1 MSTKKNLVKSEENLS
16 KLCHKLNS
24 LYIFLDE
31 VYNINSGGCC
41 YVASVLAELLEED
54 DVDYSVIVYDCDCDN
69 FYDISCSCYH
79 YAIRITGSEEYC
91 SIVNGYGEDEC
102 DSFSE
107 FEGVTAIDLLD
118 HYKECSWNDYY
129 KVLRNK
135 YIKGLITKFYKDFT
149 YDLREEQS
157 ESNSK

>member
-1 MSTKKNLVKSEENLS
+1 MPTKKNLIKSEENLS
-16 KLCHKLNS
+16 KLCRKLNS
-24 LYIFLDE
+24 LFIFLDE
-31 VYNINSGGCC
+31 VYHINSGGCC

-54 DVDYSVIVYDCDCDN
+54 NIDYSTIVYDCDYDN

-79 YAIRITGSEEYC
+79 YAIRIIGAEEYC
-91 SIVNGYGEDEC
+91 SIINGYDEDEC
-102 DSFSE
+102 DTFSE

-118 HYKECSWNDYY
+118 HYKECSWNDCYNIF
-129 KVLRNK
+129 RNK

-149 YDLREEQS
+149 YDLRKEQS

>member
-1 MSTKKNLVKSEENLS
+1 MPTKKNLIKSEENLS

-24 LYIFLDE
+24 LFIFLDE
-31 VYNINSGGCC
+31 VYHINSGGCC
-41 YVASVLAELLEED
+41 YVASVLAELLEKD

-69 FYDISCSCYH
+69 FYNISCSCLH
-79 YAIRITGSEEYC
+79 YTVRITGAEECC
-91 SIVNGYGEDEC
+91 SIINGYGEDEC
-102 DSFSE
+102 DTFSE

-129 KVLRNK
+129 NVFRNK

-157 ESNSK
+157 ENNSK

>member
-1 MSTKKNLVKSEENLS
+1 MPTKKNLIKSEKNLTE
-16 KLCHKLNS
+16 LCLKLNS
-24 LYIFLDE
+24 LFRFLDE
-31 VYNINSGGCC
+31 VYHINSGGCC

-54 DVDYSVIVYDCDCDN
+54 DVDYSVIVYDCDYDN

-79 YAIRITGSEEYC
+79 YTLCIIGAEAYC
-91 SIVNGYGEDEC
+91 NIINGYDEVEC
-102 DSFSE
+102 DTFSE

-129 KVLRNK
+129 NVFRNK

>member
-1 MSTKKNLVKSEENLS
+1 MLTKKNLIKSEENLN

-24 LYIFLDE
+24 LFIFLDE
-31 VYNINSGGCC
+31 VYHINSGGCC

-54 DVDYSVIVYDCDCDN
+54 NIDYSTIVYDCDYDN

-79 YAIRITGSEEYC
+79 YAIRIIGAEEYC
-91 SIVNGYGEDEC
+91 SIINGYDEDEC
-102 DSFSE
+102 DTFSE
-107 FEGVTAIDLLD
+107 FEGVTAMDLLD
-118 HYKECSWNDYY
+118 HYKECSWNNYY
-129 KVLRNK
+129 NIFRNK

-149 YDLREEQS
+149 YDLRKEQS

>member
-1 MSTKKNLVKSEENLS
+1 MPTKKNLIKSEENLS

-24 LYIFLDE
+24 LFVFLDE
-31 VYNINSGGCC
+31 VYNINAGGCC

-54 DVDYSVIVYDCDCDN
+54 DIDYSVIVYDCDCDN

-79 YAIRITGSEEYC
+79 YTVRITGAEEYC
-91 SIVNGYGEDEC
+91 SIINGYNEDEC
-102 DSFSE
+102 DTFSE

-118 HYKECSWNDYY
+118 HYKECNWNDYY
-129 KVLRNK
+129 KVFRNK

-149 YDLREEQS
+149 YDLREKQS

>member
-1 MSTKKNLVKSEENLS
+1 MPTKKNLIKSEENLS

-24 LYIFLDE
+24 LFIFLDE

-41 YVASVLAELLEED
+41 YVASVLANLLEED
-54 DVDYSVIVYDCDCDN
+54 EIEFSIIVYDCDYEN
-69 FYDISCSCYH
+69 FYDISRSQFH
-79 YAIRITGSEEYC
+79 YAIRILNTDFNG
-91 SIVNGYGEDEC
+91 IVNGYEDHDEW
-102 DSFSE
+102 E
-107 FEGVTAIDLLD
+107 FNEFDNVTAIDLLD

-129 KVLRNK
+129 NVFRNK

-157 ESNSK
+157 ENNSK